1 MAEVSIMDYF
11 PVRRVIDEQSQVL
24 IRCREVVS
32 QSLSVVGKVGWF
44 DRLLINSL
52 KIGKIQSYLA

>member
-1 MAEVSIMDYF
+1 MDYF
-11 PVRRVIDEQSQVL
+11 PVRRVIDEQSEVL